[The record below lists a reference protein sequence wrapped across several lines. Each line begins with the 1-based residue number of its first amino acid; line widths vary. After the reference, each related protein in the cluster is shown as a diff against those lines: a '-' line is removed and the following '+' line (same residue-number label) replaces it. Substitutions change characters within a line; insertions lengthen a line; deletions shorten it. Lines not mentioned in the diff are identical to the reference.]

1 MIDYNIIHSG
11 MVALLALL
19 GMLLVSLA
27 VMIYDRASGTVF
39 ILRPEKLRDN
49 DNKKMDNID
58 DVFPWE
64 KTVLLKYVAKA
75 PWLFLSF
82 IISSIALI
90 TFGIDLCCVRIFS
103 VLIYIFAILFISYR
117 IWLLGNWM
125 YAQADITANDT
136 YRQKMKYRFLESLS
150 NDTDL
155 VSIWSITWNNIS
167 PTNPYQ
173 SKYLR
178 IFLEQINKISGTSSI
193 WRYIDVFVQN
203 MNLGN
208 INVTDPD
215 IIQLLVEHSIS
226 VFGKNNFDELP
237 IKATKRNILES
248 LLKIQLTGDD
258 SLLCF
263 TFDAVE
269 KVISKSND
277 HGDIMR
283 GFAGLFF
290 SAIDKSNIDNDKISR
305 VFTWFPYTK
314 YGVSVF
320 LNKNNKTTQV
330 KDAQIWLQAFVYW
343 FKENNQRKYLLSSD
357 NTDVLINDNRID
369 AMTKGFLGD
378 GYFMELG
385 EKIFGDMLLFYGVK
399 GWAIEEGEKTIEDS
413 LVRLFVNTQRGF
425 MQYDAVTIDSIP
437 IRDEPAETRLKHT
450 LKAFNNKS
458 KQNDINSIII
468 LRNVFPLSNC
478 GHVEKVLAA
487 IKSYGEKNCNKKD
500 DIRCFRLE
508 RLKYDFELIKNFN
521 KTNQNNKKQ

>member
-19 GMLLVSLA
+19 GTLLVSLA

-39 ILRPEKLRDN
+39 ILRPEKVKDN

-82 IISSIALI
+82 IASSIALI
-90 TFGIDLCCVRIFS
+90 TFGIDLCWVRIFS
-103 VLIYIFAILFISYR
+103 VLIYIFTILFISYR

-136 YRQKMKYRFLESLS
+136 YRQKTKYKFLESLS
-150 NDTDL
+150 NDSDL

-173 SKYLR
+173 SKYLK
-178 IFLEQINKISGTSSI
+178 IFLEQVNKISGSSNI

-208 INVTDPD
+208 IDVTGPD
-215 IIQLLVEHSIS
+215 MIQLLVEYSIS
-226 VFGKNNFDELP
+226 VFDKKNIDELP
-237 IKATKRNILES
+237 IKTAKRKILES
-248 LLKIQLTGDD
+248 LLTIQLIGDD

-263 TFDAVE
+263 TFDVVE

-277 HGDIMR
+277 RGDIMR

-290 SAIDKSNIDNDKISR
+290 SAIDKSNINNDKISR
-305 VFTWFPYTK
+305 IFSCFPHTE
-314 YGVSVF
+314 YGVSTL

-343 FKENNQRKYLLSSD
+343 FKENNKRKYLLSSD
-357 NTDVLINDNRID
+357 NTDALINDNRID
-369 AMTKGFLGD
+369 AVTKGFLGD

-399 GWAIEEGEKTIEDS
+399 GFAPDEGEKTIEDS

-437 IRDEPAETRLKHT
+437 IGNEPAETRLKHT
-450 LKAFNNKS
+450 LEAFDNKS

-468 LRNVFPLSNC
+468 LRYVFPLSNC
-478 GHVEKVLAA
+478 DHVEKVLAA
-487 IKSYGEKNCNKKD
+487 IKSYGEKICNKKD
-500 DIRCFRLE
+500 DIRTFRLK

-521 KTNQNNKKQ
+521 KTNQNNIK

>member
-39 ILRPEKLRDN
+39 ILRPEKVRDN

-82 IISSIALI
+82 TISSVALI
-90 TFGIDLCCVRIFS
+90 IFGIDLCCVRIFS
-103 VLIYIFAILFISYR
+103 VLIYIIASAFISTR
-117 IWLLGNWM
+117 IWLLGKWM
-125 YAQADITANDT
+125 YAQADITANYT
-136 YRQKMKYRFLESLS
+136 YRQKMKHKFLESLS
-150 NDTDL
+150 TDSDL
-155 VSIWSITWNNIS
+155 ISIWSITWNNIS
-167 PTNPYQ
+167 LANPHQ
-173 SKYLR
+173 SKYLK
-178 IFLEQINKISGTSSI
+178 IFLEQINKISATSNI

-208 INVTDPD
+208 IDVARPD
-215 IIQLLVEHSIS
+215 MVQLLVEYSIN
-226 VFGKNNFDELP
+226 VFDKNDVDELP
-237 IKATKRNILES
+237 IKTTKRKILES

-269 KVISKSND
+269 KIISKND
-277 HGDIMR
+277 DCGDIMR
-283 GFAGLFF
+283 GFARLFF
-290 SAIDKSNIDNDKISR
+290 SAIDKSKIDNDKISR

-314 YGVSVF
+314 YGASVF
-320 LNKNNKTTQV
+320 LDKNSKTTQV

-343 FKENNQRKYLLSSD
+343 FKENNQRRYLLNSD
-357 NTDVLINDNRID
+357 NADVFINDNRID
-369 AMTKGFLGD
+369 AVAKSFLGG

-385 EKIFGDMLLFYGVK
+385 EKLFGDMLLFYGVK
-399 GWAIEEGEKTIEDS
+399 GWVPEEGEKTHEDS
-413 LVRLFVNTQRGF
+413 LVRIFVNTQRSF
-425 MQYDAVTIDSIP
+425 MQYDTVTIDSIP

-450 LKAFNNKS
+450 LEAFDNKS

-478 GHVEKVLAA
+478 DHVEKVLTA
-487 IKSYGEKNCNKKD
+487 IKSYGEKICNKKD
-500 DIRCFRLE
+500 NVRSFRLE
-508 RLKYDFELIKNFN
+508 RLKYDFELIKKFN
-521 KTNQNNKKQ
+521 KINQNNKK